1 MTLWVSL
8 YLMTLHTQI
17 THTHTHATNSRFVTS
32 FYSDYWTEWVI
43 TRARW
48 EEGGRAA
55 DWAETGQAS
64 LTERHWERNGDRETN
79 RQRRGCCG
87 VDGEGEGERRRGRRG
102 GNMGVPRFMALTSAS
117 FSTRCSQPVCHAPLV
132 TLHLLL
138 LLSPSPPLVSCKS
151 RKDGVGGVQ
160 NKSLFPGRCA
170 VPGMRGHI

>member
-17 THTHTHATNSRFVTS
+17 YTHA
-32 FYSDYWTEWVI
+32 Y
-43 TRARW
+43 TRNQQQICHFILLWLLNRVSNY
-48 EEGGRAA
+48 EGQVRGGGSAA

-79 RQRRGCCG
+79 RRRRGCCG